1 MAASPGSSNGG
12 LPRVSDFQDL
22 MRYRIMD
29 VLLVSAPYDAF
40 LLEEVGELEQTL
52 GELRNLDL
60 HYAPGLI
67 GASTGAS
74 ALELARRQKNLDL
87 IISTPHAGDMSAAEL
102 ARGIRDAGIE
112 IPLVLLAWDASE
124 LNGLADDPGSG
135 IERAFLWQGDAR
147 ILLAILKSV
156 EDWRN
161 VAHDTAS
168 VGVQVILLIE
178 DNVRN
183 YSSFLPLM
191 YKELLHQSQRVSLE
205 GLNTSQ
211 KILRMR
217 ARPKILLCTHFAEAE
232 RAFRDHGD
240 QVLGIISDVE
250 FPRERGGRPLLRAG
264 ADFAEMV
271 RKIHPDIPIV
281 LHSSKPENRRLARE
295 LGTSFLL
302 KGLHRGSPTVLQ
314 ELREVMLRDF
324 GFGDFVFRCHPDG
337 PEVDRAGDLHSL
349 EEKLRV
355 IPEESLIFHSAR
367 NHFSRW
373 LKARTEF
380 PLAHALR
387 PRTVADYP
395 SPRALREDMI
405 DSIAGYRRDR
415 SQTVVALFDS
425 ASFDFSTDF
434 YRIGDGSL
442 GGKARGLAFV
452 RRLLS
457 LHGLRRR
464 FPGVEICVPPAV
476 VLATGAFERF
486 LDQNG
491 LRRFAVEQEDDA
503 EIQRRFEAAAF
514 PDEAARDVRT
524 FLERATY
531 PLSVRSSSLLEDSR
545 HQPFTG
551 VYDTLM
557 LRNNAESLDE
567 RVGQA
572 LLAIRRVY
580 ASMFSRAAKTYLL
593 ATSHSPEEEKM
604 AVILQKIVGAAHGPR
619 YYPDFSGVAR
629 SYNFYPSPPMT
640 AREGVTA
647 VALGL
652 GRAIVEGGACLR
664 FCPRHPQHVAQLAS
678 VADVLGSTQHDFWA
692 LSLIGEEGDDLEMRE
707 EAFGLEVAERDGT
720 LAAVGSTYSPEN
732 DVVVDGL
739 ARQGT
744 RVVTFAPILK
754 HGLFPLAEVLQALTE
769 VGEEGMGTP
778 VEIELAV
785 NLSVPR
791 GRPKELGVLQMR
803 PLALARESEAIEI
816 GDVEPVAL
824 LCRSRQVLGNGR
836 LEGIRDL
843 VVVDFKRFERARS
856 RQAAA
861 EIGRLNGQL
870 LARSTPYIL
879 IGVGRW
885 GSRDPWLGLPVTWDQ
900 VAGAKVI
907 VESGL
912 RDLDVTPSQGSHFFQ
927 NLTAFNVGYFT
938 IGPAHGFVDWDWLDA
953 QPDASHEAH
962 VRHIRLDRPVLVKM
976 NGRTGE
982 GAIVKPEV

>member
-1 MAASPGSSNGG
+1 VKD

-29 VLLVSAPYDAF
+29 VLLVSTPYDAF

-60 HYAPGLI
+60 HYAPGLT
-67 GASTGAS
+67 GASTGAG
-74 ALELARRQKNLDL
+74 ALELARRQQNLDL
-87 IISTPHAGDMSAAEL
+87 IITTPHAGDMSAADL
-102 ARGIRDAGIE
+102 ARRLREAGID

-124 LNGLADDPGSG
+124 LPHLTDDPGSG
-135 IERAFLWQGDAR
+135 IERVFLWQGDAR

-161 VAHDTAS
+161 VGHDAAT

-191 YKELLHQSQRVSLE
+191 YRELLHQSQRVSLE

-232 RAFRDHGD
+232 QAFRDYGD

-302 KGLHRGSPTVLQ
+302 KGLHRGSPTILQ

-324 GFGDFVFRCHPDG
+324 GFGDFVFRRHPDG
-337 PEVDRAGDLHSL
+337 PEVDRAAGLRSL

-355 IPEESLIFHSAR
+355 IPEESLIYHSAS

-387 PRTVADYP
+387 PRTLADYP
-395 SPRALREDMI
+395 SPQSLREDMI
-405 DSIAGYRRDR
+405 ESIAGYRRDQ
-415 SQTVVALFDS
+415 SQAVVALFDP

-476 VLATGAFERF
+476 VLATGVFEQF
-486 LDQNG
+486 LDQND
-491 LRRFAVEQEDDA
+491 LRRFAIEQEDDA
-503 EIQRRFEAAAF
+503 EIRRRFEAAVF
-514 PDEAARDVRT
+514 PEAAARDVRA
-524 FLERATY
+524 FLAQATY
-531 PLSVRSSSLLEDSR
+531 PLAVRSSSLLEDSR

-557 LRNNAESLDE
+557 LRNNAASLDA
-567 RVGQA
+567 RVEQA
-572 LLAIRRVY
+572 LLAIQRVY
-580 ASMFSRAAKTYLL
+580 ASMFSQAAKTYLL

-604 AVILQKIVGAAHGPR
+604 AVILQKVVGAAHGSR

-640 AREGVTA
+640 AREGITA

-664 FCPRHPQHVAQLAS
+664 FCPYHPQHVPQLAA
-678 VADVLGSTQHDFWA
+678 VADVLASTQREFWA
-692 LSLIGEEGDDLEMRE
+692 LSLTGDGGEDLEMRE
-707 EAFGLEVAERDGT
+707 ESFALAVAESDGS
-720 LAAVGSTYSPEN
+720 LAAVGSVYSPEN
-732 DVVVDGL
+732 DVVIDGL

-754 HGLFPLAEVLQALTE
+754 HGLFPLAEVLRALTE

-791 GRPKELGVLQMR
+791 GRPKELGILQMR
-803 PLALARESEAIEI
+803 PLALARESEAVEI
-816 GDVEPVAL
+816 GDVDPAAL

-836 LEGIRDL
+836 LEDIRDV
-843 VVVDFKRFERARS
+843 VVVDFKRFERALS

-861 EIGRLNGQL
+861 EIARLNGQL

-900 VAGAKVI
+900 VAGARVI
-907 VESGL
+907 VEAGL
-912 RDLDVTPSQGSHFFQ
+912 RDLEVTPSQGSHFFQ
-927 NLTAFNVGYFT
+927 NLTAFHVGYFT
-938 IGPAHGFVDWDWLDA
+938 IGPENGFVDWDWLDA
-953 QPDASHEAH
+953 QPGVSHEAH

-976 NGRTGE
+976 NGRMGE
-982 GAIVKPEV
+982 GVIVKPELY

>member
-1 MAASPGSSNGG
+1 MKDR
-12 LPRVSDFQDL
+12 PRVSDFQDL

-29 VLLVSAPYDAF
+29 VLLVSTPYDAF

-60 HYAPGLI
+60 HYAPGLT
-67 GASTGAS
+67 GASTGAG
-74 ALELARRQKNLDL
+74 ALELVRRQQNLDL
-87 IISTPHAGDMSAAEL
+87 IITTPHAGDMSAAEL
-102 ARGIRDAGIE
+102 ARRIRDAGID
-112 IPLVLLAWDASE
+112 IPVVLLAWDASE
-124 LNGLADDPGSG
+124 LNGMADDPGSG

-178 DNVRN
+178 DIVRN

-217 ARPKILLCTHFAEAE
+217 ARPKILLCTHFEEAE
-232 RAFRDHGD
+232 RAFRAYGD

-302 KGLHRGSPTVLQ
+302 KGLHRGSPTILQ

-337 PEVDRAGDLHSL
+337 PVVDRAGDLRSL
-349 EEKLRV
+349 EEKLHT
-355 IPEESLIFHSAR
+355 IPEESLVYHSGR

-387 PRTVADYP
+387 PRTLADYP
-395 SPRALREDMI
+395 SMQALREDLL
-405 DSIAGYRRDR
+405 DSIFEYRRDQ
-415 SQTVVALFDS
+415 SQTVVALFD
-425 ASFDFSTDF
+425 AGSFDFSTDF

-476 VLATGAFERF
+476 VLGTGVFEQF

-491 LRRFAVEQEDDA
+491 LRRFAVEEEDDA
-503 EIQRRFEAAAF
+503 AIRRRFEEAAF
-514 PDEAARDVRT
+514 PEEAARDVRA

-531 PLSVRSSSLLEDSR
+531 PLAVRSSSLLEDSR
-545 HQPFTG
+545 YQPFTG

-557 LRNNAESLDE
+557 LRNNAASLDE
-567 RVGQA
+567 RVRQA

-580 ASMFSRAAKTYLL
+580 ASMFSRAAKAYLL
-593 ATSHSPEEEKM
+593 ATSYSLEEEKM

-640 AREGVTA
+640 AREGITA

-652 GRAIVEGGACLR
+652 GRGIVEGGDCLR
-664 FCPRHPQHVAQLAS
+664 FCPHHPQHVPQLAS
-678 VADVLGSTQHDFWA
+678 VADVLASTQREFWA
-692 LSLIGEEGDDLEMRE
+692 LSLKGNGDLEMRE
-707 EAFGLEVAERDGT
+707 ETFGLDVAERDGT
-720 LAAVGSTYSPEN
+720 LAAVGSTYSPDN
-732 DVVVDGL
+732 DVIHDGL
-739 ARQGT
+739 SRRGT

-754 HGLFPLAEVLQALTE
+754 HGLFPLADVLKALTE

-791 GRPKELGVLQMR
+791 GASKELGVLQMR

-816 GDVEPVAL
+816 GATEPAAL
-824 LCRSRQVLGNGR
+824 LCRSLRVLGNGR

-861 EIGRLNGQL
+861 EVGRLNGTL
-870 LARSTPYIL
+870 LAQSTPYIL

-885 GSRDPWLGLPVTWDQ
+885 GSRDPWLGLPVSWDQ

-907 VESGL
+907 VEAGL
-912 RDLDVTPSQGSHFFQ
+912 RDLAVTPSQGSHFFQ
-927 NLTAFNVGYFT
+927 NLTAFHVGYFT
-938 IGPAHGFVDWDWLDA
+938 IDPDHGFVDWDWLDA
-953 QPDASHEAH
+953 QTDLSHEAH

-982 GAIVKPEV
+982 GVIVKPGL

>member
-1 MAASPGSSNGG
+1 VKD

-29 VLLVSAPYDAF
+29 VLLVSTPYDAF

-52 GELRNLDL
+52 GELRHLDL
-60 HYAPGLI
+60 HYAPGLT
-67 GASTGAS
+67 GVSTGAR
-74 ALELARRQKNLDL
+74 ALELARRQQNLDL
-87 IISTPHAGDMSAAEL
+87 IITTPHAGDMSAAEL
-102 ARGIRDAGIE
+102 ARGIREAGID
-112 IPLVLLAWDASE
+112 IPIVLLAWDASE

-135 IERAFLWQGDAR
+135 IERVFLWQGDAR

-178 DNVRN
+178 DNIRN

-205 GLNTSQ
+205 GLNTAQ

-217 ARPKILLCTHFAEAE
+217 ARPKILLCTHFEEAE
-232 RAFRDHGD
+232 RAFRAYGD

-250 FPRERGGRPLLRAG
+250 FPRERGGRPHQRAG

-281 LHSSKPENRRLARE
+281 LHSSKPENRRLAQD

-302 KGLHRGSPTVLQ
+302 KGLHRGSPTILQ

-324 GFGDFVFRCHPDG
+324 GFGDFVFRSHLEG
-337 PEVDRAGDLHSL
+337 PEVDRAGDLRSL

-355 IPEESLIFHSAR
+355 LPEESLVYHSAR

-380 PLAHALR
+380 SLAHALR
-387 PRTVADYP
+387 RRTVADYP
-395 SPRALREDMI
+395 SLQALRADMI
-405 DSIAGYRRDR
+405 ESIAGYRLGQ
-415 SQTVVALFDS
+415 SQTVVALFDP

-476 VLATGAFERF
+476 VLGTGVFEQF
-486 LDQNG
+486 LDQND
-491 LRRFAVEQEDDA
+491 LRRFAVEEEDDA
-503 EIQRRFEAAAF
+503 EIRRRFEAAAF
-514 PDEAARDVRT
+514 PEEAARDVRA

-531 PLSVRSSSLLEDSR
+531 PLAVRSSSLLEDSR
-545 HQPFTG
+545 YQPFTG

-557 LRNNAESLDE
+557 LRNNAESLEE
-567 RVGQA
+567 RVEQA
-572 LLAIRRVY
+572 LLAIQRVY

-593 ATSHSPEEEKM
+593 ATSHSLEEEKM
-604 AVILQKIVGAAHGPR
+604 AVILQKIVGAAHGSR

-629 SYNFYPSPPMT
+629 SHNFYPSPPTT

-652 GRAIVEGGACLR
+652 GRAIVEGGVCLR
-664 FCPRHPQHVAQLAS
+664 FCPHHPQHVPQLAS
-678 VADVLGSTQHDFWA
+678 VADVLASTQRDFWA
-692 LSLIGEEGDDLEMRE
+692 LSLTGDGGNGGGDLEMRE
-707 EAFGLEVAERDGT
+707 EAFGLEVAESDGT

-739 ARQGT
+739 GRQGT

-754 HGLFPLAEVLQALTE
+754 HGLFPLADVLKALAE

-791 GRPKELGVLQMR
+791 GRPKELGILQLR

-816 GDVEPVAL
+816 GATDPAAL

-856 RQAAA
+856 HQAAA
-861 EIGRLNGQL
+861 EVGRLNRLL

-907 VESGL
+907 VEAGL
-912 RDLDVTPSQGSHFFQ
+912 RDLEVTPSQGSHFFQ
-927 NLTAFNVGYFT
+927 NLTTFSVGYFT
-938 IGPAHGFVDWDWLDA
+938 IGPENGFVDWDWLDA
-953 QPDASHEAH
+953 QTEVSHEAH
-962 VRHIRLDRPVLVKM
+962 VRHLRLDRPVLVKM

-982 GAIVKPEV
+982 GVILKPAHASV